1 MYIKRIIAAISA
13 AAVMASSGIAVYAEE
28 SGTADIPDEEIS
40 DEQSL
45 PDNNTSGYDY
55 KGQIKGML
63 TANADDVAM
72 EGKTFLCEMPDVN
85 TALAENGGALG
96 LGACSLTKSG
106 DGMNVIKCTRYGI
119 NSILLAVNNNSRA
132 YISDSTLS
140 SSGIGSNGIFAAD
153 NAAAMAKD
161 CVIDTTADDS
171 CGIAAAFGGTVI
183 AYRMNIST
191 SGSRSAALFA
201 GSDEGKISLSYS
213 MLDTLG
219 ADSPLIRSA
228 GNTELC
234 NVSGTAAASRI
245 ADMESGSTVKL
256 CRCELTGSDTDRGIL
271 ISGTAA
277 GTPAVFTAED
287 SSLAS
292 AVTSGT
298 MFDIND
304 AAADIILKDTELGF
318 DTATAKLM
326 NISGGSTVS
335 FSAHGETLSGDI
347 TSGDSGSADIFLLDT
362 SSYTGCT
369 YIEKDSTARLGMNIA
384 DGCIWV
390 VTGDAVL
397 TDLNAGNGAVIVDM
411 DGNTVTVV
419 ADGKKVIR
427 GESEYTVTVTGS
439 FGKSF
444 DIPESGMNAGYI
456 DRSEFDGYYNT
467 STSFTEETQKT
478 VTKLNATAKSYTDR
492 IKLFWNEIP
501 GAESYTVYLYTDGR
515 YEEIKTTRRTYA
527 VIQGLDEGRSYSF
540 RIKYKKNGRSSS
552 KEDSV
557 RIKVST
563 SSKPSAK
570 RSSER
575 PVLSAAADEN
585 GIKLSWTAADNAEK
599 YKVYNYSEGRFIQ
612 LYEGTGRSIRIKKV
626 EADCEY
632 SYAVTAFINGEWTK
646 VRSSEIVTVTTAASP
661 VPDIPADSQDSI
673 SEANEYDTNN

>member
-28 SGTADIPDEEIS
+28 IGNADILDEEIS
-40 DEQSL
+40 GGQSL

-106 DGMNVIKCTRYGI
+106 DGKNVGKCTRYGI
-119 NSILLAVNNNSRA
+119 NSILLAVNDNSRA

-140 SSGIGSNGIFAAD
+140 SSGFGSSGIFAAD
-153 NAAAMAKD
+153 NAIAMAKD
-161 CVIDTTADDS
+161 CVVDTSADDS
-171 CGIAAAFGGTVI
+171 CGIAAIFGGTVI
-183 AYRMNIST
+183 GYRMNISA

-201 GSDEGKISLSYS
+201 GSDNGKISLSYS

-219 ADSPLIRSA
+219 EDSPLIRCA
-228 GNTELC
+228 GDAELC

-256 CRCELTGSDTDRGIL
+256 CRCELTGSDTDSGIL
-271 ISGTAA
+271 ISGTAD
-277 GTPAVFTAED
+277 GIPAVLVAED
-287 SSLAS
+287 SSLVYTA
-292 AVTSGT
+292 ASGT
-298 MFDIND
+298 MFDINS
-304 AAADIILKDTELGF
+304 AAADIILKDTELGL
-318 DTATAKLM
+318 DTSSAKLM
-326 NISGGSTVS
+326 NISGGSAVS

-347 TSGDSGSADIFLLDT
+347 TITDSGSAYIFLLGG

-369 YIEKDSTARLGMNIA
+369 SIEKDSTARLGMNIA
-384 DGCIWV
+384 DGCKWI

-397 TDLNAGNGAVIVDM
+397 SELGAGNGAVIEDM
-411 DGNTVTVV
+411 NGNAVTVI

-427 GESEYTVTVTGS
+427 GESEYTVTVTDS
-439 FGKSF
+439 FSKAF
-444 DIPESGMNAGYI
+444 DIPEDGVNVGYI
-456 DRSEFDGYYNT
+456 DRSEFDGYYNI

-478 VTKLNATAKSYTDR
+478 VTKLNVTAKSYTDR
-492 IKLFWNEIP
+492 VKLFWNEITD
-501 GAESYTVYLYTDGR
+501 AESYTVYLYTDGR

-540 RIKYKKNGRSSS
+540 CIKYKKDGRTCS

-557 RIKVST
+557 RIRVST
-563 SSKPSAK
+563 SAKPSAK
-570 RSSER
+570 RSTER

-599 YKVYNYSEGRFIQ
+599 YKVYNYSDGKFTQ
-612 LYEGTGRSIRIKKV
+612 LYEGTGRSIRIRKV
-626 EADCEY
+626 EADSEY

-646 VRSSEIVTVTTAASP
+646 VRSSEIVTVTTEASP
-661 VPDIPADSQDSI
+661 AADIPAGSQDSI
-673 SEANEYDTNN
+673 SD